1 MVAVQENTGSGS
13 GVADPDTFSFGFT
26 GTAGRLLVIDAFTHA
41 IGFAT
46 PSGWTLDASEF
57 NATENDLQ
65 VRFSKIS
72 DGTESSIVVDLSV
85 AVGWVAIIREWSGVT
100 QTIDDSGTKPRTTS
114 VTSLL
119 SATVTTTVAD
129 TLIVAAV
136 SKRAVTT
143 AESWNSSF
151 INALEQ
157 DRGASPISIASA
169 TRLATVAA
177 AYSTTHSWTTST
189 TVMGIIVAYK
199 VTEDPGDVEFSFGPV
214 FK

>member
-1 MVAVQENTGSGS
+1 MAAQVNTGTDD
-13 GVADPDTFSFGFT
+13 GVLDPDTFTFGFT
-26 GTAGRLLVIDAFTHA
+26 GTAGNLLIIDAFTHA

-57 NATENDLQ
+57 NSTENDLQ

-72 DGTESSIVVDLSV
+72 DGTESSITVDLST
-85 AVGWVAIIREWSGVT
+85 AVGWTGIVREWSGIT
-100 QTIDDSGTKPRTTS
+100 QTVDDSTTVARTTS
-114 VTSLL
+114 VSALL
-119 SATVTTTVAD
+119 SGTVTTTVDD
-129 TLIVAAV
+129 TLIIAAV

-151 INALEQ
+151 INALEH
-157 DRGASPISIASA
+157 DRAASPISIASA
-169 TRLATVAA
+169 TRLVAA
-177 AYSTTHSWTTST
+177 TGSFSTTHSWTTAT

-199 VTEDPGDVEFSFGPV
+199 GVVDVEFAFGGR